1 MDNNTTPEPN
11 VVHDPELAGMA
22 IAMGAYAV
30 MENCHGNSAGCYTP
44 EALCVAVDHLLSALI
59 AGAEHSKR
67 PDILDRVRTI
77 IAEAQTHLD
86 EPASIFAQTK

>member
-30 MENCHGNSAGCYTP
+30 MENCHGNSAGCYTGSLMRGSGP
-44 EALCVAVDHLLSALI
+44 FALSIDCW
-59 AGAEHSKR
+59 R
-67 PDILDRVRTI
+67 R
-77 IAEAQTHLD
+77 AQQAPGH
-86 EPASIFAQTK
+86 P